1 MIKTKEKKQTIPTTE
16 KAAEV
21 PQVNLQL
28 EAYYHWQQ
36 RGCPINDDLTDWV
49 AVENGK
55 SNAKKKK

>member
-1 MIKTKEKKQTIPTTE
+1 MMKTKEKKPVVQAE

-28 EAYYHWQQ
+28 AAYYHWQQ

-55 SNAKKKK
+55 RNPRRKK